1 MEIVIVVGNGYYEQ
15 SDVYSPAYN
24 RDMTQNEGDKKME
37 LKQGPLSVSEP
48 FLFTL

>member
-24 RDMTQNEGDKKME
+24 RDMTQNDA
-37 LKQGPLSVSEP
+37 SEAG
-48 FLFTL
+48 TIVKI